1 MKWRTGMILQ
11 YGNLK
16 LLYIGELDEGLFP
29 GASNLQGIKIFSD
42 DKWRLHKPN
51 VDIFGINIEV
61 PDVYPI
67 LKYPEAK
74 SRKKYVRVRPWVRRP
89 PADVV
94 MNEYESHDSDGELH
108 RDIENESGDLVVSEG
123 PQRVIQI
130 EQVDDEFERLCK
142 QRSRLHTSGAALGVD
157 RVRSQGD
164 SIRKA
169 KSVEK

>member
-1 MKWRTGMILQ
+1 MILQ

-29 GASNLQGIKIFSD
+29 GASNLQGIKVFSD
-42 DKWRLHKPN
+42 DKWRLHRPD
-51 VDIFGINIEV
+51 VDIFGINIQV

-74 SRKKYVRVRPWVRRP
+74 SRSKYVRVRPWTRQ
-89 PADVV
+89 PARAVV
-94 MNEYESHDSDGELH
+94 KEPSDGSHDVDGELH
-108 RDIENESGDLVVSEG
+108 SDTENESGDLVASERV
-123 PQRVIQI
+123 QRVIRM

-142 QRSRLHTSGAALGVD
+142 QRSRLHTSGAALGLE
-157 RVRSQGD
+157 RVRPQEE
-164 SIRKA
+164 IRKS